1 MKSDTRA
8 KEQTAQVVNAL
19 ARLYVSYRQRYV
31 MCVPGG
37 AMFVPKHK
45 DGKPVRLRD
54 AMLYN
59 HVEGKYAVAIFAGDR
74 SSRFVSFD
82 VDEGG
87 EEAVRGLLNTI
98 DTLGVG
104 RENTHVS
111 LSGKKG
117 YHVDILF
124 DSLVY
129 TTELYKFY
137 CHVIARAGL
146 DRRTAEFRPTAGAA
160 VKLPLSIHGETGNIC
175 WYVNRETLEPIKRQE
190 YILGIQPYPREAF
203 TRLVSRLGEPPGQYL
218 PPAAR
223 DLDIESKDPA
233 EPLTEPGTRH
243 NAMVRLAVACRYSGD
258 SEKECIAQMM
268 EWYRAQDPAMIR
280 SGAREVLRDIQKI
293 IDWAYSE
300 SFVQRKRRKAVVTEE
315 DVRMILS
322 LKRKSERKVLFLL
335 MVRCGA
341 GYHQVKQNSIAWQI
355 GMTRVTVLNAV
366 KRLEEAGMIRK
377 TRGKTFKVGT
387 SCYKTE
393 CCQYE
398 VYRPVS
404 PKGGRR
410 VEVTL
415 DQLREDFET
424 VFSETIASLR

>member
-1 MKSDTRA
+1 M
-8 KEQTAQVVNAL
+8 
-19 ARLYVSYRQRYV
+19 
-31 MCVPGG
+31 
-37 AMFVPKHK
+37 
-45 DGKPVRLRD
+45 
-54 AMLYN
+54 
-59 HVEGKYAVAIFAGDR
+59 
-74 SSRFVSFD
+74 
-82 VDEGG
+82 
-87 EEAVRGLLNTI
+87 
-98 DTLGVG
+98 
-104 RENTHVS
+104 
-111 LSGKKG
+111 
-117 YHVDILF
+117 
-124 DSLVY
+124 
-129 TTELYKFY
+129 
-137 CHVIARAGL
+137 
-146 DRRTAEFRPTAGAA
+146 
-160 VKLPLSIHGETGNIC
+160 
-175 WYVNRETLEPIKRQE
+175 NRETLEPIKRQE

-223 DLDIESKDPA
+223 DLNIESKDPA

-366 KRLEEAGMIRK
+366 KRLEEAGMISK